1 MEYRYI
7 RYACAEGIA
16 TLTID
21 RPEVRNAMNND
32 CWRELTSLIQ
42 QADQDPG
49 VRVVILTGAGEKA
62 FISGA
67 DIRTLQT
74 RTSVE
79 SLEGL
84 AIGALQAIEDCS
96 KPVIAAVNG
105 VAFGGGFETALACDL
120 RIVSEKAK
128 FGLPE
133 VNLGILPGAGGTQR
147 LALLAGPAVAR
158 EMVLLGRQLRADEA
172 LTCGL
177 VTKVVENEAT
187 LDTALALAAE
197 LCKKPAYALAQAK
210 CAIVTGQNFG
220 VGCGKLFERQL
231 FALTFSNSDQVEGMH
246 AFLERREPRFQNQR

>member
-147 LALLAGPAVAR
+147 LTRTVGVGPAKEIILAGRVISAQEAVT
-158 EMVLLGRQLRADEA
+158 MG
-172 LTCGL
+172 
-177 VTKVVENEAT
+177 
-187 LDTALALAAE
+187 LALRTAAPE
-197 LCKKPAYALAQAK
+197 HLMEAAVETAKTVMTKAPLSLMLAKRMVDAALDLDHLSGIRMENLAFSVLTSTQD
-210 CAIVTGQNFG
+210 
-220 VGCGKLFERQL
+220 KL
-231 FALTFSNSDQVEGMH
+231 EGTT
-246 AFLERREPRFQNQR
+246 AFLEKRPPEYQGK